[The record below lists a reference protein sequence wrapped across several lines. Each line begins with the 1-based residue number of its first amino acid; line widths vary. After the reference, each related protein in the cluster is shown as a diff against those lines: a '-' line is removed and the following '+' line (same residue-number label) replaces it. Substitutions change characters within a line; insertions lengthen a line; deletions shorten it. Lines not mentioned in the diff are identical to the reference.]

1 MRPLSLKRGGEPRT
15 GAVEDA
21 VAGGGQPPHKL
32 TLNDQP
38 QVGPGLLVE
47 EYEGEELSARS
58 DGLHLLLPGHV
69 VQDHRVTPDI
79 RPGQQETIQKLL
91 R

>member
-1 MRPLSLKRGGEPRT
+1 MRELHSP
-15 GAVEDA
+15 
-21 VAGGGQPPHKL
+21 
-32 TLNDQP
+32 DQLALHD
-38 QVGPGLLVE
+38 QSEVGPGLLVE

-58 DGLHLLLPGHV
+58 DALHLLLPGHV